1 MALSKSASGYQD
13 FPPEQIIKKKIW
25 NFYPHHRSC
34 VSFFSFNVQIYLTA
48 LISACDGL
56 QRIAEHRYHVPWP
69 HNVTVSP
76 PPDAIIMVAISGTII
91 DPPDYGYRSLQVIF
105 EAMFIFKSPFFGST
119 QGLNSRI
126 NTVEWVPQN
135 LNTQNIGQLFLFCV
149 SHLQI
154 IHGRYCKNTKRTEDS
169 YILSSFEYKLHNGN
183 LSKIFYIRW
192 KNVKYRKHVF
202 VIWSSRI
209 LWIINLRQFW
219 LNNDYLFMWY
229 LFQRLNFSFYKM
241 HCIGEIW

>member
-1 MALSKSASGYQD
+1 MCIIF
-13 FPPEQIIKKKIW
+13 FP
-25 NFYPHHRSC
+25 
-34 VSFFSFNVQIYLTA
+34 FNVQIYWTA

-56 QRIAEHRYHVPWP
+56 QRIAESRYHVPWP

-76 PPDAIIMVAISGTII
+76 TPDAIIMVAISGTII

-192 KNVKYRKHVF
+192 KNVKYRKYVF
-202 VIWSSRI
+202 C
-209 LWIINLRQFW
+209 
-219 LNNDYLFMWY
+219 YLVVKNFMPYLCHFIQICFRGTHMSVLFFFFWY
-229 LFQRLNFSFYKM
+229 LWHY
-241 HCIGEIW
+241 